1 MKGRFRIGYIEGH
14 NELQKASIIIK
25 IQLINLQW
33 KVKSSIYIVIVM
45 LTKTNGIFWAEAN
58 KFFIQK

>member
-14 NELQKASIIIK
+14 KDLQKAAMIK